1 MTILRLTPRN
11 NRRAALCCNQLHVP
25 QDALFPHRGRAQ
37 ASAVRRYK
45 KGFPLS
51 TIAPASVTSAAVA
64 PAHRTHE
71 TRVLADLVGGTH
83 TREAIIVLA
92 GTALLAA
99 AAQVQI
105 PLPFTPVP
113 VSLATLAVMLIAGSA
128 GLGRASASTGLYATL
143 GVAGLPIF
151 AAGRAGWAIPSLGY
165 ILGYVL
171 AAILIGWVAQ
181 RAIGRS
187 PWALLAAGIGGSVL
201 VYAAGLTWLVP
212 FTGMSL
218 AEGLSVGVVPFLIGD
233 ALKIAVF
240 VSVMLLGQRVLD
252 K

>member
-1 MTILRLTPRN
+1 MSVIAPTSTTSATL
-11 NRRAALCCNQLHVP
+11 
-25 QDALFPHRGRAQ
+25 
-37 ASAVRRYK
+37 ASARRV
-45 KGFPLS
+45 S
-51 TIAPASVTSAAVA
+51 EA
-64 PAHRTHE
+64 
-71 TRVLADLVGGTH
+71 RVLADLVGGT
-83 TREAIIVLA
+83 RVRDAVIVLA
-92 GTALLAA
+92 GTALLAI

-113 VSLATLAVMLIAGSA
+113 VSLATLAVMLIAGTS
-128 GLGRASASTGLYATL
+128 GLGRAAASTGLYAAL

-165 ILGYVL
+165 ILGYIL
-171 AAILIGWVAQ
+171 AAVLIGWVAQ

-187 PWALLAAGIGGSVL
+187 LWALLAAGVLASTL
-201 VYAAGLTWLVP
+201 VYAAGLAWLVP

-218 AEGLSVGVVPFLIGD
+218 AEGLSVGVLPFLIGD

-240 VSVMLLGQRVLD
+240 AGMMLLGYRALD

>member
-1 MTILRLTPRN
+1 M
-11 NRRAALCCNQLHVP
+11 
-25 QDALFPHRGRAQ
+25 
-37 ASAVRRYK
+37 RRYK

-64 PAHRTHE
+64 PARRSHE
-71 TRVLADLVGGTH
+71 ARVLADLVGGTRV
-83 TREAIIVLA
+83 REAIIVLA
-92 GTALLAA
+92 GTALLAI

-128 GLGRASASTGLYATL
+128 GLGRAAASTGLYAAL

-165 ILGYVL
+165 ILGYIL
-171 AAILIGWVAQ
+171 AAALIGWVAQ
-181 RAIGRS
+181 RAFGRS
-187 PWALLAAGIGGSVL
+187 LWALLAAGALASGL
-201 VYAAGLTWLVP
+201 VYAAGLAWLVP
-212 FTGMSL
+212 FAGMSL
-218 AEGLSVGVVPFLIGD
+218 PEGLSVGVLPFLVGD
-233 ALKIAVF
+233 ALKIALF
-240 VSVMLLGQRVLD
+240 AGVMLLGYRALD

>member
-1 MTILRLTPRN
+1 M
-11 NRRAALCCNQLHVP
+11 
-25 QDALFPHRGRAQ
+25 
-37 ASAVRRYK
+37 RRYK

-64 PAHRTHE
+64 PARRSHE
-71 TRVLADLVGGTH
+71 ARVLADLVGGTRV
-83 TREAIIVLA
+83 REAIVVLA
-92 GTALLAA
+92 GTALLAI

-128 GLGRASASTGLYATL
+128 GLGRAAASTGLYAAL

-165 ILGYVL
+165 ILGYIL
-171 AAILIGWVAQ
+171 AAALIGWVAQ
-181 RAIGRS
+181 RALGRS
-187 PWALLAAGIGGSVL
+187 LWALLAAGALASGL
-201 VYAAGLTWLVP
+201 VYAAGLAWLVP
-212 FTGMSL
+212 FAGMSL
-218 AEGLSVGVVPFLIGD
+218 AEGLSVGVLPFLVGD
-233 ALKIAVF
+233 ALKIALF
-240 VSVMLLGQRVLD
+240 AGVMLLGYRALD